1 MQYYNS
7 VFPNMFMESSKEST
21 NIIDFVVIND
31 VEYLFEEYNSFYE
44 LINDIRDNNRFVAP
58 NTEDYVRRTYESY
71 KTYNESIQKYSYC

>member
-7 VFPNMFMESSKEST
+7 VFPNMFMESSKESS